1 MFHRD
6 EFQHPTTS
14 FIFGALIV
22 IINCV
27 CQVANLLQTLTQ
39 ETAENVIKKFVAFS
53 LLIQCIDY
61 YYRSRSNFLRIKS
74 CVSNIPLVVNSN
86 PDKLFGR
93 DLTSS
98 TGSVNEEYIKGKNRL
113 TIRILYRIYKILNL
127 FYSTF
132 YFYFFP
138 LTVLII
144 PFRAIM

>member
-1 MFHRD
+1 M
-6 EFQHPTTS
+6 
-14 FIFGALIV
+14 
-22 IINCV
+22 
-27 CQVANLLQTLTQ
+27 LQTLTQ

-53 LLIQCIDY
+53 LLISCIDY